1 MKNARYLR
9 LYIIFIAI
17 MLSIVGNYSYLF
29 AEVLRPIGYIDF
41 SGNTINEIYAI
52 DGDGNTYTSVPTNV
66 DASPSI
72 IYNNWQ
78 NPSGVY
84 DSLELIV
91 TRSSTGNVDDKWG
104 IKYSTDGGNTWM
116 TLDSMSSENDGEADI
131 LINLDSSQDFSQL
144 QVRIDTDKKK
154 NADSGEVHI
163 FDIRTEGVIASMPTL
178 SQSAYRFFEYN
189 ASSEFYARVS
199 DEPGADAANAIALDG
214 DYIFTA
220 GYMLGDW
227 YVDKRYKDGGSLAC
241 PECLVTMDDSWGEV
255 NAIAIV
261 GCHLYLVGDDYWDG
275 DYRWR
280 IQKLDLDLD
289 PVTTFGTDGVVYIDP
304 SDNNDSPYGIAS
316 HGSNIYVVGSDRS
329 YGEMDAQWLIVAL
342 DHSTGAV
349 QEEIA
354 INPSS
359 DNDIANAI
367 AIDDCNPDDGSAGYC
382 MYVVG
387 YDRMPGSSSKPGKSK
402 KGTSNEEW
410 GIYKKSLQGSS
421 IEQYESYN
429 PGFGTDIAT
438 GIATDGEY
446 AYIIGYESA
455 ESSYFDPLWRIEKR
469 DLNTL
474 TLVPSFGDNG
484 VIRENYAP
492 SYDDQPTA
500 IAIDGNF
507 LYAVGY
513 SCDAG
518 DGGDAA
524 WHYLKISLADGTLQY
539 EVVNDID
546 PDRSDRANA
555 IAIDDTYMYV
565 AGFYDPG
572 VPDMRVARR
581 ELSDLST
588 DLLEDLSPLG
598 YPDTCVSLP
607 YGNAFRLRMLVHV
620 EDSALPQNLLQF
632 KLQYALESTAGVCAG
647 LPDSSYNDVSDE
659 TSIAFKDN
667 PLAFDGNLITAH
679 DDDPQHD
686 GDETF
691 RQTYEE
697 QNGFTNSVSTIPV
710 GSDGMWDF
718 SLEATDSG
726 TYCIRI
732 VKDDGTPLNFYDIYP
747 EVVVTPP

>member
-1 MKNARYLR
+1 
-9 LYIIFIAI
+9 
-17 MLSIVGNYSYLF
+17 
-29 AEVLRPIGYIDF
+29 
-41 SGNTINEIYAI
+41 
-52 DGDGNTYTSVPTNV
+52 
-66 DASPSI
+66 
-72 IYNNWQ
+72 
-78 NPSGVY
+78 
-84 DSLELIV
+84 
-91 TRSSTGNVDDKWG
+91 VDDKWG

-116 TLDSMSSENDGEADI
+116 TLESMSSENDGEADI

-178 SQSAYRFFEYN
+178 SQSAYRFFDQN
-189 ASSEFYARVS
+189 DPTDFYEVVS

-227 YVDKRYKDGGSLAC
+227 YVDKRHKDSGSLAC

-261 GCHLYLVGDDYWDG
+261 GDHLYLVGDDYWDG

-280 IQKLDLDLD
+280 IQKIDLDLG

-387 YDRMPGSSSKPGKSK
+387 YDRMPSSSSKPGKSK

-469 DLNTL
+469 HLNTL
-474 TLVPSFGDNG
+474 TLVPSFGYNG

-524 WHYLKISLADGTLQY
+524 WRYVKIFLADGSLEH

-555 IAIDDTYMYV
+555 IAIDGTHMYV

-572 VPDMRVARR
+572 VPDMRLARR
-581 ELSDLST
+581 ELFDLST
-588 DLLEDLSPLG
+588 HLLEDLISLTPSQ
-598 YPDTCVSLP
+598 DTGVSLSD
-607 YGNAFRLRMLVHV
+607 GNEFRLRMLLHV
-620 EDSALPQNLLQF
+620 DEENLPTNQLHF
-632 KLQYALESTAGVCAG
+632 KLQYGGKNSACSAATYA
-647 LPDSSYNDVSDE
+647 DVSDA
-659 TSIAFKDN
+659 TPIAFKDN
-667 PLAFDGNLITAH
+667 PVASDGTVLTPSI
-679 DDDPQHD
+679 DPEDPSHCSD
-686 GDETF
+686 LTIK
-691 RQTYEE
+691 QTYEE
-697 QNGFTNSVSTIPV
+697 QNGFTNSVSTIPI

-718 SLEATDSG
+718 SLQALSGASG

-732 VKDDGTPLNFYDIYP
+732 VKDDGTILYGYPQYP
-747 EVVVTPP
+747 EVTISP